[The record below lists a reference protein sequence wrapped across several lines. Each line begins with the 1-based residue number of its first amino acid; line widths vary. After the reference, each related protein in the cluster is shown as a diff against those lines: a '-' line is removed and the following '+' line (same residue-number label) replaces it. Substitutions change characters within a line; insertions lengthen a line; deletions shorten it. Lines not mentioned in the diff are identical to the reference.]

1 MDDDDDHFALDDF
14 LSDGDDDFVSVAD
27 QFKRKTVKP
36 VPSTRLKKDAFPLPD
51 FNKRR
56 NNKSRLNKAA
66 SAKSLREDF
75 SASTLSSGFLSKDD
89 ALSFLEQEEQ
99 ETIRVMKSLS
109 KSNSAKAF
117 SPVKKKESRNDKKSD
132 KKGPVPKKRSVTTPA
147 AKPAG
152 LPKAD
157 SPRNTVS
164 RAKTTVDDPDIDL
177 FRDLDWTENEDE
189 LPVAKATRKRTTF
202 TSTTSSRKSRNL
214 SISTTLRPKPKKATT
229 GISVKAVTTSTS
241 KREPSESKW
250 KKEKPLDT
258 DFKPSTKSSSINEIR
273 RAAAREDTRRPDHQA
288 NNQTKADLEK
298 EKSRA
303 DKEARRADKQAERAD
318 DLANRLEDMMNRKRD
333 SNSDLNQQLI
343 EKDAELNKLKLEKRL
358 LESKGH
364 DQERQ
369 ISQLDGRLQS
379 TTEELK
385 QTQRALEKK
394 EEKYSASI
402 YEQSNKA
409 HELKKMHQQELQV
422 LQNFQAESGYLR
434 SIASQVENSLS
445 HLEEIKREVTTKRN
459 TADQERHEQI
469 LLREKLWRGKDER
482 LEEERSMIQK
492 MMLSVQDQAQ
502 RNKQESAS
510 LKAEQARTKAL
521 EDQLMSE
528 FMSQNQSLTAQRK
541 LLTDERREFDKK
553 CTQKEKAIASALE
566 EAELKKATFEK
577 KSSDWEEEREAKRKR
592 MYRETREFEVKKS
605 TLMLDLEK
613 FREAR
618 TQIDAERRKLDQ
630 DIQEFEGKMDAVVA
644 MSEKVAAESQRIHV
658 MYTEAR
664 DLKGKAD
671 GTQRSLHG
679 LQEQLNEQQ
688 QVLAR
693 DREKLEKAQLDF
705 LRDRKTYVADRD
717 MVSNN
722 SRNINYNYNPYHGN
736 HSSTSLRQQEPKIGR
751 PLRQSDASREVINE
765 LGVMHTTMHASAR
778 FAHMNTR
785 DMRQRTQME
794 NDRVLRSELQQLQET
809 AASNRRYL
817 DAALQSMPRI
827 LHKSSSRF
835 QVVLGPAEAEIFHPA
850 MHLGVGTIPDDEDKF
865 EPRSLAKNLTS
876 SSLSNLRPLSSM
888 ESQGSLLVEPTS
900 RGS

>member
-1 MDDDDDHFALDDF
+1 
-14 LSDGDDDFVSVAD
+14 
-27 QFKRKTVKP
+27 
-36 VPSTRLKKDAFPLPD
+36 
-51 FNKRR
+51 
-56 NNKSRLNKAA
+56 
-66 SAKSLREDF
+66 
-75 SASTLSSGFLSKDD
+75 
-89 ALSFLEQEEQ
+89 
-99 ETIRVMKSLS
+99 
-109 KSNSAKAF
+109 
-117 SPVKKKESRNDKKSD
+117 
-132 KKGPVPKKRSVTTPA
+132 
-147 AKPAG
+147 
-152 LPKAD
+152 
-157 SPRNTVS
+157 
-164 RAKTTVDDPDIDL
+164 
-177 FRDLDWTENEDE
+177 
-189 LPVAKATRKRTTF
+189 
-202 TSTTSSRKSRNL
+202 
-214 SISTTLRPKPKKATT
+214 
-229 GISVKAVTTSTS
+229 
-241 KREPSESKW
+241 
-250 KKEKPLDT
+250 
-258 DFKPSTKSSSINEIR
+258 
-273 RAAAREDTRRPDHQA
+273 
-288 NNQTKADLEK
+288 
-298 EKSRA
+298 
-303 DKEARRADKQAERAD
+303 
-318 DLANRLEDMMNRKRD
+318 MNRKRD
-333 SNSDLNQQLI
+333 TNSDLNQQLI

-379 TTEELK
+379 TMEELK

-409 HELKKMHQQELQV
+409 HELKKLHQQELQV
-422 LQNFQAESGYLR
+422 LQNFQAESGYIR

-469 LLREKLWRGKDER
+469 LLREKLWREKDER

-510 LKAEQARTKAL
+510 LRAEQARTKAL

-528 FMSQNQSLTAQRK
+528 FMTQNQALTAQRK

-553 CTQKEKAIASALE
+553 CTQKEKAIANALE

-592 MYRETREFEVKKS
+592 MYRESREFEAKKS
-605 TLMLDLEK
+605 TLKLDLEK
-613 FREAR
+613 LREAR
-618 TQIDAERRKLDQ
+618 AQIDAERRKLDQ

-664 DLKGKAD
+664 DLKAKAD
-671 GTQRSLHG
+671 ATQRSLHG

-705 LRDRKTYVADRD
+705 LRDRKTYVQDRD

-722 SRNINYNYNPYHGN
+722 SRNVNYNLYHGN
-736 HSSTSLRQQEPKIGR
+736 HNSTSLRQQEPKIGR
-751 PLRQSDASREVINE
+751 PLRQSGASREVINE
-765 LGVMHTTMHASAR
+765 VGVMHTTMHASAR
-778 FAHMNTR
+778 VAHMNTR
-785 DMRQRTQME
+785 DMRQRKQME

-835 QVVLGPAEAEIFHPA
+835 QVVLGPTEADIFHPA
-850 MHLGVGTIPDDEDKF
+850 IHLGVGTVPDEEDKF

-888 ESQGSLLVEPTS
+888 DSQGSLFVEPTS